1 MRRYVMNNQI
11 GIINNN
17 ELEGSC
23 EFKLDVNETTLTKDQ
38 IGELVNMLS
47 KGMLKVFGDW
57 TLSDE
62 EPIDW
67 FHPQED
73 DFFGNSGGKG
83 DFYDEEF

>member
-1 MRRYVMNNQI
+1 MNNQI
-11 GIINNN
+11 NIINNN
-17 ELEGSC
+17 ELKGSC
-23 EFKLDVNETTLTKDQ
+23 EFKLNVNETTLTKDQ

-67 FHPQED
+67 FHSQED
-73 DFFGNSGGKG
+73 NNNLFENDNNGKDG
-83 DFYDEEF
+83 LYV